1 MTFEA
6 EPQDRLV
13 GTARNEGERAV
24 EKVVA
29 EIPRW
34 AGRRVHYAPVPG
46 GLSNSNWR
54 LTVEGEPK
62 RYFVKIPGA
71 GTEAF
76 IDRGVANQAARRAG
90 ALDIGPE
97 VVLFD
102 QVSGVEVIEFLEGYR
117 ACTTGDFKSS
127 ELARHVM
134 GLYRVLHSAEPL
146 SLTKTV
152 FDMIDE
158 HVGQARELDVRLPR
172 DIDVLLVEYAAARQA
187 VVASGL
193 DLAPC
198 HNDPMPGNFLIA
210 EGRAPNNKPLKMV
223 DFEFASNN
231 DRAYEIAVLLTE
243 MFYGEREMLELI
255 EAYYGN
261 ASWPVAA
268 RVQVFGALADL
279 KWGLWG
285 CVTNKLNSAWD
296 FDYHKYGVWKLMR
309 SRIKMADPR
318 WAAWLSSL

>member
-1 MTFEA
+1 MTFEP
-6 EPQDRLV
+6 ESQDRLV
-13 GTARNEGERAV
+13 GTARTEGERAV

-62 RYFVKIPGA
+62 RFFLKIPGA

-76 IDRGVANQAARRAG
+76 IDRDVANQAAARAG
-90 ALDIGPE
+90 ALSIGPE
-97 VVLFD
+97 MVLFD
-102 QVSGVEVIEFLEGYR
+102 PASGVEVIEFLEGYR
-117 ACTTGDFKSS
+117 ACTTGDFKRP
-127 ELARHVM
+127 ELPHQVM
-134 GLYRVLHSAEPL
+134 DLYRVLHSAEPL
-146 SLTKTV
+146 GLTKTV

-158 HVGQARELDVRLPR
+158 HLGQARELDVRLPR
-172 DIDVLLVEYAAARQA
+172 DIDGLLAEYGAARQA
-187 VVASGL
+187 VLASGL

-210 EGRAPNNKPLKMV
+210 ADSPMKMV

-231 DRAYEIAVLLTE
+231 ERAYEIAVLLTE
-243 MFYGEREMLELI
+243 MFYGERETLELI
-255 EAYYGN
+255 EAYYGR
-261 ASWPVAA
+261 ASWDVAA

-309 SRIKMADPR
+309 CRIKMADPR
-318 WAAWLSSL
+318 WAFWLSAL

>member
-1 MTFEA
+1 MTFEP
-6 EPQDRLV
+6 EPHDRLV
-13 GTARNEGERAV
+13 GTARTEGERAV

-54 LTVEGEPK
+54 LTVEGEQK

-76 IDRGVANQAARRAG
+76 IDRDVANQAARRAG

-117 ACTTGDFKSS
+117 ACTTGDFKSP

-134 GLYRVLHSAEPL
+134 GLYRLLHSAEPL
-146 SLTKTV
+146 GRTKTV

-158 HVGQARELDVRLPR
+158 HLEQARELDVRLPR
-172 DIDVLLVEYAAARQA
+172 DFDVLLAEYGAARQA
-187 VVASGL
+187 VLASGL

-210 EGRAPNNKPLKMV
+210 DGEPIKMV
-223 DFEFASNN
+223 DFEFASDNE
-231 DRAYEIAVLLTE
+231 RAYEIAVLLTE
-243 MFYGEREMLELI
+243 MFYGERETLELI

-261 ASWPVAA
+261 ASWPVVA

-296 FDYHKYGVWKLMR
+296 FDYLDYHKYGVWKLMR

>member
-1 MTFEA
+1 MTFEP
-6 EPQDRLV
+6 EPHDRLI
-13 GTARNEGERAV
+13 GTARTEGERAV

-76 IDRGVANQAARRAG
+76 IDRDVANRAARRAG

-117 ACTTGDFKSS
+117 ACTTGDFKRPG
-127 ELARHVM
+127 LALQVM
-134 GLYRVLHSAEPL
+134 DRYRVLHSAEPL
-146 SLTKTV
+146 GKTKTV

-158 HVGQARELDVRLPR
+158 HLEQAGELDVRLPR
-172 DIDVLLVEYAAARQA
+172 DFDVLLAEYGAARQA
-187 VVASGL
+187 VLASGL

-210 EGRAPNNKPLKMV
+210 DGEPIKMV
-223 DFEFASNN
+223 DFEFASDNE
-231 DRAYEIAVLLTE
+231 RAYEIAVLLTE
-243 MFYGEREMLELI
+243 MFYGERETLELI